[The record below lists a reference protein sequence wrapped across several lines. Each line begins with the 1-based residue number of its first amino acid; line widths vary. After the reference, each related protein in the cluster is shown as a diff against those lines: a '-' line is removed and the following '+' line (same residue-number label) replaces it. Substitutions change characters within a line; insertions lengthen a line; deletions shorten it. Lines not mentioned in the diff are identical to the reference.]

1 MRFKKLDADI
11 RINRWGI
18 KSLLEVENA
27 YELLTVFEMF
37 YRLDR
42 RFPLTNGLLIVPDG
56 EVPEGDNKRILN
68 QLYEMFKDTN
78 SHGLVSPQ
86 FLCALGIF
94 FGADKS
100 TSKTAITDLYKNLS
114 YDTLS
119 SARDL
124 DLQGDSDVI
133 SEVSFQVKP
142 STLLNRKRNDQLRG
156 LMEYPTRST
165 KSAQK

>member
-1 MRFKKLDADI
+1 MMRFKKLDADI

-37 YRLDR
+37 YRLDG

-100 TSKTAITDLYKNLS
+100 TSETAITDLYKNLS

-133 SEVSFQVKP
+133 SEVSFQIKP
-142 STLLNRKRNDQLRG
+142 STLLNRKRNDQLQG

-165 KSAQK
+165 KSA